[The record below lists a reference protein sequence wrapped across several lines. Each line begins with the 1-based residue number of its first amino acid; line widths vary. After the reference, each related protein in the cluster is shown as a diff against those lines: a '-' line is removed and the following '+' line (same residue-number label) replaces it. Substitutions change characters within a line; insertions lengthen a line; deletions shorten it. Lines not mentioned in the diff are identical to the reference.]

1 MNLMVDKLY
10 LNKAVKPNSCRMKAA
25 MDKMKM
31 NEHGCIP
38 TKLYKEKKTKKKW
51 WARFDLWAVVC

>member
-1 MNLMVDKLY
+1 MVDKLY
-10 LNKAVKPNSCRMKAA
+10 LNKAVKHNNCRMKAA

-38 TKLYKEKKTKKKW
+38 TKLYEEKQTNKDGGADLTCGL
-51 WARFDLWAVVC
+51 RFANT

>member
-1 MNLMVDKLY
+1 MVDKLY
-10 LNKAVKPNSCRMKAA
+10 LNKAVKHNNCRMKAA

-38 TKLYKEKKTKKKW
+38 TKLYEKNKQTNKDGG
-51 WARFDLWAVVC
+51 ADLTCGLRFANT